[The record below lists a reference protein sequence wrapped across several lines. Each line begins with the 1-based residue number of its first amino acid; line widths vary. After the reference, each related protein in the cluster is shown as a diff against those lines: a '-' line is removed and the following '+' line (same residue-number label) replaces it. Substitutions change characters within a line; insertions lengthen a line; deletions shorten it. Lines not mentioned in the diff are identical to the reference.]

1 MSPKE
6 LQLEVKARLKRL
18 SPEDLRIA
26 NAFLAFLEASETK
39 DSLPDETRAIV
50 ASFKRS
56 WEQSQTQRVKP
67 IERLRWQTP

>member
-26 NAFLAFLEASETK
+26 NAFLAFLEAGETK
-39 DSLPDETRAIV
+39 ATLPDETLAIV
-50 ASFKRS
+50 ESFKRG
-56 WEQSQTQRVKP
+56 WEQAQTQQTKP
-67 IERLRWQTP
+67 ISRLRW

>member
-26 NAFLAFLEASETK
+26 NAFLAFLEAGETK
-39 DSLPDETRAIV
+39 NKLPAETRAV
-50 ASFKRS
+50 VESFKRS
-56 WEQSQTQRVKP
+56 WEQSQPQRLKP
-67 IERLRWQTP
+67 IERLRW